1 VKPFVLRFISEKHLR
16 AFGSVLETFGLCKQE
31 RNASMADLL
40 TARLSPSGSVDTA
53 SAIPTTLEV
62 TGTLILRYGL
72 VLALLFFG
80 AQKWTRAEAEGIQP
94 LVAHSPFLS
103 WIYQVMSIQRGSE
116 LIGTVELAIGL
127 LIAIR
132 HWSPKLCAVGSTGAV
147 FMFLTTLSF
156 LVTTPGLDSGT
167 QGFIIKDVF
176 LLGAAVWSAGEAL
189 RSARAQ

>member
-1 VKPFVLRFISEKHLR
+1 
-16 AFGSVLETFGLCKQE
+16 
-31 RNASMADLL
+31 MADLL
-40 TARLSPSGSVDTA
+40 AARLSPRGNMDTA

-80 AQKWTRAEAEGIQP
+80 AQKWTRVEAEGIQP

-103 WIYQVMSIQRGSE
+103 WIYHVMSIQRGSE
-116 LIGTVELAIGL
+116 LIGIVELAIGL

-132 HWSPKLCAVGSTGAV
+132 HWSPKLCAVGSAGAIC
-147 FMFLTTLSF
+147 MFLTTLSF

-167 QGFIIKDVF
+167 QGFIMKDVF